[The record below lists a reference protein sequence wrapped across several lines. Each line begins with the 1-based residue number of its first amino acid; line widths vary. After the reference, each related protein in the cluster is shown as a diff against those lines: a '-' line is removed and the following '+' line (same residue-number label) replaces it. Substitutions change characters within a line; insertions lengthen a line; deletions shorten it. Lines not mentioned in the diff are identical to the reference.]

1 MAIRPTRA
9 GGRLYGLIGV
19 AALPVLISGL
29 YAAVPGSATSTAPAG
44 VQSAA
49 LDTGQVAPGTVGQA
63 ATSRKPFVPAAAQ
76 NAARARDMKLR
87 GSLPKPPIG
96 PHTTAANVAKLRGA
110 QTSPST
116 SRVGPG
122 AFNIFKDST
131 IPAQCPGCGQATV
144 NEPDTA
150 NSGQY
155 FVQTSNWNI
164 ADTTNGRL

>member
-1 MAIRPTRA
+1 MDTRPSRAI
-9 GGRLYGLIGV
+9 GRWCAFIAL
-19 AALPVLISGL
+19 AAVPLLISGL
-29 YAAVPGSATSTAPAG
+29 FLTVPGNASSTARAG

-49 LDTGQVAPGTVGQA
+49 VHTGHVAPGTVVHA
-63 ATSRKPFVPAAAQ
+63 ATSTKPFVPTAAQ
-76 NAARARDMKLR
+76 NAARARDMKLL

-96 PHTTAANVAKLRGA
+96 AHTTAGDVARLRGA

-155 FVQTSNWNI
+155 LLQTS
-164 ADTTNGRL
+164 